1 MPPANID
8 IESPPTEGARD
19 GTRTSGSDEGP
30 GDKAGRASTA
40 ALLRNPLVSYSH
52 SELMAD
58 VDAFTEKYG
67 LDEHR
72 DSFRKGALV
81 AQASNRPNGF
91 ETIAELTEEEKAVLR
106 KEVTHRWDQPFML
119 YFLGLLCAGSA
130 IVQICHTFRDQIYDQ
145 LTDAARYG
153 PNCRQWCSGRPVP
166 QCHVQR
172 RWLIN

>member
-8 IESPPTEGARD
+8 IESPPDEAARE

-30 GDKAGRASTA
+30 SPDKAVRASTA
-40 ALLRNPLVSYSH
+40 ALLRNPLVGYSH

-58 VDAFTEKYG
+58 VDVFTEKFG
-67 LDEHR
+67 LSEHR

-81 AQASNRPNGF
+81 AQASNRPDGF
-91 ETIAELTEEEKAVLR
+91 ENIAELTEEEKAVLR

-130 IVQICHTFRDQIYDQ
+130 IVQICHPF
-145 LTDAARYG
+145 
-153 PNCRQWCSGRPVP
+153 
-166 QCHVQR
+166 
-172 RWLIN
+172 LIILMI

>member
-8 IESPPTEGARD
+8 IESPPDEGARE

-30 GDKAGRASTA
+30 TTDKAVRASTA
-40 ALLRNPLVSYSH
+40 ALLRNPLLGYSH

-67 LDEHR
+67 LNEHR

-81 AQASNRPNGF
+81 AQASTRPDGF

-130 IVQICHTFRDQIYDQ
+130 IVQICHPFHDHIDG
-145 LTDAARYG
+145 L
-153 PNCRQWCSGRPVP
+153 S
-166 QCHVQR
+166 
-172 RWLIN
+172 

>member
-30 GDKAGRASTA
+30 SVKAGTASTA
-40 ALLRNPLVSYSH
+40 ALLRNPLLGYSH
-52 SELMAD
+52 SELMTD

-67 LDEHR
+67 LNEHR

-81 AQASNRPNGF
+81 AQASNRPDGF
-91 ETIAELTEEEKAVLR
+91 ETITELTEEEKAVLR

-130 IVQICHTFRDQIYDQ
+130 IVQICNIY
-145 LTDAARYG
+145 
-153 PNCRQWCSGRPVP
+153 PNN
-166 QCHVQR
+166 
-172 RWLIN
+172 IDD

>member
-8 IESPPTEGARD
+8 IESPPAEGARE

-30 GDKAGRASTA
+30 SDKAVKASTA
-40 ALLRNPLVSYSH
+40 ALLRNPLLVYSH

-67 LDEHR
+67 LNEHR

-81 AQASNRPNGF
+81 AQASNRPDGF

-106 KEVTHRWDQPFML
+106 KEITHRWDQPFML

-130 IVQICHTFRDQIYDQ
+130 IVQIRHLFPDHIDV
-145 LTDAARYG
+145 L
-153 PNCRQWCSGRPVP
+153 S
-166 QCHVQR
+166 
-172 RWLIN
+172 